1 MYVRL
6 GIIYLGWVVFVNFG
20 LVAML
25 RVAQVIGMLSII
37 AVILIQNSLLN
48 QFLGAFVIS
57 VLKIANLSRYILNFR

>member
-1 MYVRL
+1 
-6 GIIYLGWVVFVNFG
+6 VVFVNFG

-48 QFLGAFVIS
+48 QILGAFVIS

>member
-1 MYVRL
+1 M
-6 GIIYLGWVVFVNFG
+6 VFVNFG

-48 QFLGAFVIS
+48 QILGAFVIS